1 MLEVDYS
8 GETNDYYIDGERVDT
23 AQAKTKLT
31 EMGFPQDLV

>member
-8 GETNDYYIDGERVDT
+8 GESNDYYIDGEPVDT
-23 AQAKTKLT
+23 SRAKTKLT